1 MISKLESLYTGLSSK
16 RTHLNLSLG
25 TPRSIRVNI
34 IGEVNLPGTYSFSA
48 LNTAFNAIYV
58 AGGINENATLRNI
71 KIFRNNKL
79 KETIDLYKYLV
90 SGDNLSNLRL
100 ENNDLILVGA
110 YENRVEVKGSVK
122 KPGIYEIKD
131 SESFN
136 DLINYFGGFKERA
149 FTNSIKLTRVVED
162 ELMIIDVE
170 KNKFDEFKIKAG
182 DIFSS

>member
-1 MISKLESLYTGLSSK
+1 MISGLESLYTGLSSK

-90 SGDNLSNLRL
+90 SGDNSSNLRL

-110 YENRVEVKGSVK
+110 YKIGLRL
-122 KPGIYEIKD
+122 KD
-131 SESFN
+131 
-136 DLINYFGGFKERA
+136 L
-149 FTNSIKLTRVVED
+149 
-162 ELMIIDVE
+162 
-170 KNKFDEFKIKAG
+170 
-182 DIFSS
+182 